1 MCSVE
6 NLEGIVITDRDGVI
20 ILEGK
25 PEEGIAS
32 FTSMF
37 EGFPRQEVACVQHS
51 LLVFSLVTSADFP
64 RSMLKPTYLA
74 TFGVASEKVCT
85 V

>member
-25 PEEGIAS
+25 PEEGVPS
-32 FTSMF
+32 FASMF
-37 EGFPRQEVACVQHS
+37 EGFTRSEITYICTAFTACVLS
-51 LLVFSLVTSADFP
+51 
-64 RSMLKPTYLA
+64 YI
-74 TFGVASEKVCT
+74 C
-85 V
+85 

>member
-25 PEEGIAS
+25 PEEGIVS
-32 FTSMF
+32 FTSVF
-37 EGFPRQEVACVQHS
+37 EGFPSQEVAYVQHS
-51 LLVFSLVTSADFP
+51 LLVFLVTSADFP